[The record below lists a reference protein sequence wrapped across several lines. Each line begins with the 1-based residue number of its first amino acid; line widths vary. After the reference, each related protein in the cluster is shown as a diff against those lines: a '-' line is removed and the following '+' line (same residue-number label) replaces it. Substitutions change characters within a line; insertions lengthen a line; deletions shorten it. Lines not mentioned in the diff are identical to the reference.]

1 MVKIITKKK
10 MNLPELIK
18 WGWGNGVIYKTYI
31 GSKGGEVYFNGF
43 GKFRTERD
51 IYLEETFEV
60 EVEQKVD
67 EETKIPVLVEV
78 YKWDENTYYS
88 TIEHNTSISSEKDEK
103 SVAFYMIN
111 DDMTMTLLWRNGGMV
126 E

>member
-1 MVKIITKKK
+1 MAKIKVKKY
-10 MNLPELIK
+10 MDLAELIQ
-18 WGWGNGVIYKTYI
+18 WGLEKGTIYKTYI

-43 GKFRTERD
+43 GKFRTEVD
-51 IYLEETFEV
+51 VYPEETFEV

-103 SVAFYMIN
+103 SVAFYMLN

>member
-1 MVKIITKKK
+1 MAKIKVKKD
-10 MNLPELIK
+10 MELAELIQ
-18 WGWGNGVIYKTYI
+18 WGREKGTIYKTYI

-43 GKFRTERD
+43 GKFRTEVD
-51 IYLEETFEV
+51 VYPEETFEV

-78 YKWDENTYYS
+78 YKLNENLYGS
-88 TIEHNTSISSEKDEK
+88 TLKHNISVSVEKGET
-103 SVAFYMIN
+103 SVAFYMLN
-111 DDMTMTLLWRNGGMV
+111 DDYTMTLIWKNGEMI